1 MAEAVSETYCN
12 ECGELLPW
20 PVHED
25 RLPRTPCPAC
35 GGTRR
40 RYALHLSDTVTVIGN
55 LIGKA
60 AQASRD
66 RRLPGRGLIRFYSG
80 RRVGRDGR
88 LVERTASYN
97 PYADVA
103 AERVVD
109 AETGEVIVD
118 KSESMREKYQRE
130 GRWKPRDGA

>member
-1 MAEAVSETYCN
+1 
-12 ECGELLPW
+12 LQ
-20 PVHED
+20 
-25 RLPRTPCPAC
+25 
-35 GGTRR
+35 
-40 RYALHLSDTVTVIGN
+40 LSGTVTVIGN
-55 LIGKA
+55 LVGKTTP
-60 AQASRD
+60 ASRH
-66 RRLPGRGLIRFYSG
+66 RKLPGRGLIRFYTG

-97 PYADVA
+97 PYTDEA

-118 KSESMREKYQRE
+118 KSESMREKFRRE